1 MELRSR
7 QESSDVLDALV
18 EASSTGRPRLAAA
31 PLSQRRVRGVC
42 RSPSGQVPLLVTLI
56 LGKLGSEMARVEVY
70 KAYRILAYERQLSGR
85 WLAEIRKADGSA
97 LIIAQLDGDTRREF
111 ITTSAAMFSADAA
124 IKLAKQAIDGGGLK

>member
-1 MELRSR
+1 M
-7 QESSDVLDALV
+7 
-18 EASSTGRPRLAAA
+18 
-31 PLSQRRVRGVC
+31 
-42 RSPSGQVPLLVTLI
+42 PLLLTLT
-56 LGKLGSEMARVEVY
+56 LGKLGSEMARVELY